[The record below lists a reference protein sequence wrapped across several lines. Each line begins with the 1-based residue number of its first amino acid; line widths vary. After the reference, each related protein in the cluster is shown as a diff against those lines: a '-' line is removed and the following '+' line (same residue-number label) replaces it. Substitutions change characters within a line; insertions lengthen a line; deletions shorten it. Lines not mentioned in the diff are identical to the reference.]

1 MRVVLEGKKAG
12 RCIFGKFLYV
22 SLMKVVISKRR
33 THAIN
38 RNAVG
43 QLVPLGLTLADTSK
57 REQQV
62 AKELASNLNG
72 KYFPLPRANSESF

>member
-43 QLVPLGLTLADTSK
+43 QLFPFGLTLADKSK
-57 REQQV
+57 REQTHQQYIIIEGI
-62 AKELASNLNG
+62 AKPQ
-72 KYFPLPRANSESF
+72 KAN

>member
-43 QLVPLGLTLADTSK
+43 QLFPFGLTLADKSK
-57 REQQV
+57 REQTHQQI
-62 AKELASNLNG
+62 
-72 KYFPLPRANSESF
+72 FQI